1 MGYKKVPQSSFHLPS
16 NILYIQVTL
25 NQRWRSSSLLL
36 LMIGRIVKFE
46 KLMRSEVLLFAK
58 GMSS

>member
-1 MGYKKVPQSSFHLPS
+1 MGSKKAPQSSFHPPS

-25 NQRWRSSSLLL
+25 NQRLRSSSPLL
-36 LMIGRIVKFE
+36 LMIAKIVKFE
-46 KLMRSEVLLFAK
+46 KLMRSEALLFAK